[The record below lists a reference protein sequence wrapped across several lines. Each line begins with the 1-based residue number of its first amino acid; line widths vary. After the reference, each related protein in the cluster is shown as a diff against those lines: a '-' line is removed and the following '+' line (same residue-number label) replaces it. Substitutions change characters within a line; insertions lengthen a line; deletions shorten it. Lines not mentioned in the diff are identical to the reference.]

1 MQTHIKVS
9 LNIDIGE
16 LCVILSMLFLLVR
29 RQFQVRAL
37 HPPFFRETLSG
48 SGT

>member
-16 LCVILSMLFLLVR
+16 LRVILSTLFYKSEGN
-29 RQFQVRAL
+29 FK
-37 HPPFFRETLSG
+37 
-48 SGT
+48 